1 VNADCLKLTSYF
13 GERQRTAGGF
23 AADALLDLYGRH
35 EVATSILLR
44 GMEGFGARRQPRT
57 DRSLTL
63 SEDLPLI
70 AIAVDSR
77 TRIEALTG
85 PTAQITGTG
94 LVTVER
100 ARLLTGDITG
110 SPVPDAAGQES
121 KLTIYLGRQERVRG
135 TPAFV
140 AVCDLLHR
148 RGIAGA
154 TVLLGV
160 DGTAHGQRERAAFF
174 SRNAATP
181 MMIIAV
187 GSGERIARVLPELG
201 GLLRRPLLTLERVRI
216 CKRDGQLLRPPA
228 ELPGAG
234 WADTRLPDK
243 PGSDTGGPGTGGPGT
258 GGPGTDGSAAGQ
270 TELPRWQKLMVY
282 SSEAARHDGQPIHRA
297 IVRGLRAAGISG
309 ATSQRGIWGYHGDH
323 APHGDRLLQL
333 GRRVPVVTAVID
345 VPEHIATAFAVID
358 ELTAEQGLVT
368 SEVVPA
374 LQPGGGTSGELPAG
388 GLEVLLQVGLDVG
401 GRHRRLVALDHGAV
415 GPDQELGEVPLD
427 LVGAVGVRPDLGD
440 GLVEAA
446 VGRAEVTGR
455 LGPQVLVKRV
465 RVGAVDV
472 DLGQHREG
480 DVVGGLAEVLDLG
493 VGARLLL
500 PELIAG
506 EADDLQAPVPVV
518 AVERLQAFVLRRQP
532 ALAGHVHDEQH
543 LALVLAER
551 YLAAVRRGGG
561 EVVHAGH
568 VCSIA
573 VVVKK
578 NV

>member
-1 VNADCLKLTSYF
+1 VNEDCLKLTSYF

-110 SPVPDAAGQES
+110 SSVPDAAGQES

-181 MMIIAV
+181 MMIVAV

-228 ELPGAG
+228 ELPGA
-234 WADTRLPDK
+234 
-243 PGSDTGGPGTGGPGT
+243 

-374 LQPGGGTSGELPAG
+374 LQPGGGTSAELPAG

-446 VGRAEVTGR
+446 VGRAEVAGR
-455 LGPQVLVKRV
+455 LGPQVLVKRM

-472 DLGQHREG
+472 DLAQHREG

-578 NV
+578 SV